1 MRYIIFS
8 LVALMMWSGQLAARG
23 TYQTPQDFLAEVF
36 VQQVPKPQKLWIV
49 KDLKLLVKK
58 ILGHRLPSLRLRYW
72 REDQKTVWIL
82 EEVGKEEV
90 ITVGIVVND
99 NKIERL
105 KVLIFRESRG
115 WEVRHAFFT
124 DQFKQATLQ
133 DDLKLDRHID
143 GISGA
148 TLSVRALH
156 KLARLALLFHQRV
169 VK

>member
-8 LVALMMWSGQLAARG
+8 LVVLMCSGQLAARG

-36 VQQVPKPQKLWIV
+36 AQQVPKPQKLWIV
-49 KDLKLLVKK
+49 KDLKQQVKK
-58 ILGHRLPSLRLRYW
+58 ILGHRLGSLRLRYW

-90 ITVGIVVND
+90 ITVGVVVDD
-99 NKIERL
+99 NKIEQL

-133 DDLKLDRHID
+133 DNLKLDRSID

-148 TLSVRALH
+148 TLSVRALR